1 MNWFQRKKKAATPRP
16 IRARSHQPVL
26 EELEVRSLLTNASLF
41 AATLIVHSPEALT
54 DFVANEYISLLHRL
68 PDSQGLNGF
77 VQMMENGMTPEAV
90 EAAFVSSPEYIV
102 DHGNTSVG
110 FLNGL
115 HRDLLGRAPDAA
127 GLNNW
132 LMMMARGMTATQ
144 VAQAFATSVERQSI
158 IVTADYLALLGRP
171 PEAGAVTFW
180 VNQLGH
186 GLNRADVETMIVGSD
201 EFFQRQGNTNVNFI
215 VAAYQDVLGRTPR
228 NDEVNAWLM
237 IMAQHP

>member
-1 MNWFQRKKKAATPRP
+1 MTWFQRKNKAATPRP
-16 IRARSHQPVL
+16 IPTRSHQPAL
-26 EELEVRSLLTNASLF
+26 EELEARSLLTNASFF
-41 AATLIVHSPEALT
+41 AGTLIVHSPEALT
-54 DFVANEYISLLHRL
+54 DFVANEYIGLLHRL
-68 PDSQGLNGF
+68 PDAQGLNNF
-77 VQMMENGMTPEAV
+77 VQMMAQGMTPEAV
-90 EAAFVSSPEYIV
+90 EAAFVSSPEYIL
-102 DHGNTSVG
+102 DHGNTSIG
-110 FLNGL
+110 FVTGL
-115 HRDLLGRAPDAA
+115 YRDLLGRAPDAA

-132 LMMMARGMTATQ
+132 LTMMARGMTASQ

-158 IVTADYLALLGRP
+158 VVTADYVTLLGRV

-186 GLNRADVETMIVGSD
+186 GLNRADVESMIVGSD

-228 NDEVNAWLM
+228 VDEVNAWLT